1 MTGKCSSSGRSPDA
15 SLLVAD
21 NKDSAVDQTKLATDL
36 SVAPE
41 TTTSRMLPCVRVVV
55 RTVPPVR
62 PMNLSR
68 TYALFCRI
76 MKEDS
81 GQDLIEYSLLAAF
94 ISVSSMLVMTNL
106 GTAINSLYTS
116 LNTDT
121 QALQAAL

>member
-1 MTGKCSSSGRSPDA
+1 M
-15 SLLVAD
+15 
-21 NKDSAVDQTKLATDL
+21 L
-36 SVAPE
+36 SY
-41 TTTSRMLPCVRVVV
+41 VRVVA

-94 ISVSSMLVMTNL
+94 ISLTSMLVVINL
-106 GTAINSLYTS
+106 GTAIDVLYTS